1 MMRTKNRT
9 INILRCQNKH
19 LEKSK
24 TFEADTKQQSTYVYI

>member
-24 TFEADTKQQSTYVYI
+24 KIEVYTKQQSTYVYI